1 MAVHARLGFT
11 SEHYAPARYVDAA
24 RETMGGCIDLDP
36 ASSAIA
42 NATVQATRFFTREDD
57 GLTRPW
63 GAAEQPV
70 RVFLNPPYS
79 DYRGQAAH
87 WADKLA
93 HEYDSGHVAQAVML
107 VNATALYQAAFQQLV
122 WRAALCFPDHRIRFI
137 DAQTGQP
144 QDKPP
149 QPSVFL
155 YLGRHRDAFHRC
167 FHKFGATMIG
177 YLV

>member
-1 MAVHARLGFT
+1 MAVHARLGMT
-11 SEHYAPARYVDAA
+11 SEHYTPVRYVDAA
-24 RETMGGCIDLDP
+24 REAMGGRIDLDP

-42 NATVQATRFFTREDD
+42 NATVQATRYFTREDD

-63 GAAEQPV
+63 GAAEQPTT
-70 RVFLNPPYS
+70 VFLNPPYS
-79 DYRGQAAH
+79 DYRGQAAD

-93 HEYDSGHVAQAVML
+93 LEYDSGHVGQAVML
-107 VNATALYQAAFQQLV
+107 VNASTLYQAALQRLV
-122 WRAALCFPDHRIRFI
+122 WRAALCFPNHRIRFI
-137 DAQTGQP
+137 DAETGLP

-167 FHKFGATMIG
+167 FNQFGAIMMG
-177 YLV
+177 YRV